1 MVEVIEIKYDT
12 IKNYVKRIQQIDKVN
27 DDDKKILINN
37 FIKKIVY
44 NQDSISI

>member
-1 MVEVIEIKYDT
+1 VVEVIEIKYDT